1 MRLVNPR
8 HRYLVFVGLLAT
20 ACHAGAPRAELPLPP
35 PAPASGDTTCTIAV
49 GRAAG
54 LDTVTL
60 AVTDPVDAR
69 HAPLPH
75 NDAERLVFGQL
86 YESLIRVDCQG
97 RPLPGLAATWEQA
110 PGDRWGFTLRDN
122 ARFWDGA
129 PVTARDVLAS
139 WRSHDATLAA
149 SLTVTGDRTFTLAA
163 SDAPFQRLADQALA
177 VTKPAPGGGWPIG
190 TGRYW
195 MTSGD
200 PASPDALV
208 AQPMARSGQPVVKI
222 ATGPAG
228 GARDAL
234 DGGADVLIT
243 DDAATL
249 DYARTLTGYVDVPL
263 EWSRTYVLFAPGRD
277 KSAIGDLRLESL
289 REAVHGDARPAE
301 WSGPG
306 RFWFTDLQP
315 CGALGGRDTLGA
327 TARRHRIV
335 YNQSDRSAA
344 DLAARLVGLGVLGR
358 GTVAA
363 GVPASAFES
372 SLRAGTDAAYVLEL
386 RRRVYDVCR
395 AALELPPWSSAA
407 TIEPLLDVRSHAVVR
422 RGIPRMT
429 LDWDGTPRL
438 APP

>member
-1 MRLVNPR
+1 MIPR
-8 HRYLVFVGLLAT
+8 YRYVIPVALFAA
-20 ACHAGAPRAELPLPP
+20 ACRAGAPRAELPLPP
-35 PAPASGDTTCTIAV
+35 PAPAPGDTTCAIAA
-49 GRAAG
+49 GRAAAR
-54 LDTVTL
+54 DTVRL
-60 AVTDPVDAR
+60 AVTDPVDPG
-69 HAPLPH
+69 HAPLPR

-97 RPLPGLAATWEQA
+97 RALPGLAATWEQA
-110 PGDRWGFTLRDN
+110 PGDRWAFTLRDN

-149 SLTVTGDRTFTLAA
+149 SLTVTGDRTFTVAA

-249 DYARTLTGYVDVPL
+249 DYARSATGYVDVPL
-263 EWSRTYVLFAPGRD
+263 EWSRTYVLLAPGRD
-277 KSAIGDLRLESL
+277 KSVIGDLRLESL

-306 RFWFTDLQP
+306 RFWFADLHS
-315 CGALGGRDTLGA
+315 CGAQAGRDTLGA
-327 TARRHRIV
+327 SARRHRIV

-358 GTVAA
+358 GAVAA
-363 GVPASAFES
+363 GVPASAFAA
-372 SLRAGTDAAYVLEL
+372 SLRAGGDAAYVLEL
-386 RRRVYDVCR
+386 RRQVYDVCR

-429 LDWDGTPRL
+429 LDWDGTLRL

>member
-1 MRLVNPR
+1 MISRPR
-8 HRYLVFVGLLAT
+8 HLIFVGLLAA
-20 ACHAGAPRAELPLPP
+20 ACRAGAPRAELPLPP
-35 PAPASGDTTCTIAV
+35 PAPAPGDTSCTIAV

-54 LDTVTL
+54 RDTVTL
-60 AVTDPVDAR
+60 AVTDPVDVR
-69 HAPLPH
+69 HAPMPR

-97 RPLPGLAATWEQA
+97 RALPGLAAAWEQA
-110 PGDRWGFTLRDN
+110 PGDRWAFTLRDN

-139 WRSHDATLAA
+139 WRSRDATLA
-149 SLTVTGDRTFTLAA
+149 SNLTVTGDRTFTLAA

-208 AQPMARSGQPVVKI
+208 AQPMGRSGQAVLKI
-222 ATGPAG
+222 ATGPVN

-249 DYARTLTGYVDVPL
+249 DYARTLSGYVDVPL
-263 EWSRTYVLFAPGRD
+263 EWSRTYVLLAPGRD
-277 KSAIGDLRLESL
+277 KSVVGDLRLESL
-289 REAVHGDARPAE
+289 REAVHGEARPAE

-315 CGALGGRDTLGA
+315 CGAQAGRDTLGA
-327 TARRHRIV
+327 AARRHRIV

-358 GTVAA
+358 GAVAA
-363 GVPASAFES
+363 GVPAAAFES

-407 TIEPLLDVRSHAVVR
+407 TTEPLLDVRSHAVVR
-422 RGIPRMT
+422 RGIPRLT
-429 LDWDGTPRL
+429 LDWDGTLRI

>member
-1 MRLVNPR
+1 MIPR
-8 HRYLVFVGLLAT
+8 HRYVIFVALLAA
-20 ACHAGAPRAELPLPP
+20 ACRAGVPRAELPLPP
-35 PAPASGDTTCTIAV
+35 PAPAPGDTTCTIAA
-49 GRAAG
+49 GRAARR
-54 LDTVTL
+54 DTVTL
-60 AVTDPVDAR
+60 AVTDPVDPG
-69 HAPLPH
+69 HAPLPR

-97 RPLPGLAATWEQA
+97 RPLPGLAATWEEA
-110 PGDRWGFTLRDN
+110 PGDRWAFTLRDN

-149 SLTVTGDRTFTLAA
+149 SLTVSGDRTFTVAA

-177 VTKPAPGGGWPIG
+177 VTKPAPGSGWPIG

-200 PASPDALV
+200 PASPDAFV

-222 ATGPAG
+222 ASGPTG

-263 EWSRTYVLFAPGRD
+263 EWSRTYVLLAPGRD
-277 KSAIGDLRLESL
+277 KSVIGDLRLESL

-306 RFWFTDLQP
+306 GFWFADLHA
-315 CGALGGRDTLGA
+315 CGAQAGRDTLGA
-327 TARRHRIV
+327 AARHRIV

-358 GTVAA
+358 GAVAA

-372 SLRAGTDAAYVLEL
+372 SLRAGGDAAYVLEL
-386 RRRVYDVCR
+386 RRQVYDVCR

-422 RGIPRMT
+422 RGTPRMT
-429 LDWDGTPRL
+429 LDWDGTLRL

>member
-1 MRLVNPR
+1 MIPR
-8 HRYLVFVGLLAT
+8 YRYVIPVALFAA
-20 ACHAGAPRAELPLPP
+20 ACRAGAPRAELPLPP
-35 PAPASGDTTCTIAV
+35 PAPAPGDTTCAIAA
-49 GRAAG
+49 GRAAAR
-54 LDTVTL
+54 DTVRL
-60 AVTDPVDAR
+60 AVTDPVDPG
-69 HAPLPH
+69 HAPLPR

-110 PGDRWGFTLRDN
+110 PGDRWAFTLRDN

-149 SLTVTGDRTFTLAA
+149 SLTVTGDRTFTVAA

-177 VTKPAPGGGWPIG
+177 VTKPAPGGAWPIG

-249 DYARTLTGYVDVPL
+249 DYARSATGYVDVPL
-263 EWSRTYVLFAPGRD
+263 EWSRTYVLVAPGRE
-277 KSAIGDLRLESL
+277 KSVIGDLRLESL

-306 RFWFTDLQP
+306 RFWFADLP
-315 CGALGGRDTLGA
+315 SCGAQAGRDTLGA
-327 TARRHRIV
+327 SARRHRIV

-344 DLAARLVGLGVLGR
+344 DLAARLVGLGVLGK
-358 GTVAA
+358 GAVAA
-363 GVPASAFES
+363 GVPASAFAA
-372 SLRAGTDAAYVLEL
+372 SLRAGSDAAYVLEL
-386 RRRVYDVCR
+386 RRQVYDVCR

-429 LDWDGTPRL
+429 LDWDGTLRL